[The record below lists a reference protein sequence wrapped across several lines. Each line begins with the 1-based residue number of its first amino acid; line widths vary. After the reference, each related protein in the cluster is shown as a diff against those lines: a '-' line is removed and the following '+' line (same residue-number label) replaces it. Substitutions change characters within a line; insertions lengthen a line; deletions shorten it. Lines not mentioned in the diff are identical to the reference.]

1 MAVTVLDRARARSP
15 LVATTLAP
23 GLLLVALIPPAL
35 DFLVMVQPVIDVP
48 GVRLAAA
55 AVAAALLAVLWGR
68 YPRTT
73 WLAAAALAAVANVAL
88 RLVGADLAPVLS
100 LLSVLALGIGG
111 AFASRAHDMDSWMLE
126 PQPSVARR

>member
-23 GLLLVALIPPAL
+23 GLLLAALVGPAL
-35 DFLVMVQPVIDVP
+35 DLMALVQPVTDVP
-48 GVRLAAA
+48 ALRLVA
-55 AVAAALLAVLWGR
+55 AVGAAFLLVLLWAR

-88 RLVGADLAPVLS
+88 RLVGADMAPVLS
-100 LLSVLALGIGG
+100 LLSVLALGVGG
-111 AFASRAHDMDSWMLE
+111 AFASRVRDLDSWMLE